1 MCRIPLVDRR
11 SVFADL
17 CRTGCTMNRSRLRI
31 IVLGGITIICACV
44 GALTLT
50 GQNHNDRDGSAMFQQ
65 GLAALRGNRYSSA
78 EIHFRQGLIINPY
91 NWLAHK
97 YLGDTL
103 RKLGRPG
110 YDVIREYEIS
120 AKLAESPAAAAVPK
134 AIIAEIRDHSERQY
148 NQERN
153 KSRADYEE
161 QEIAKS
167 NNELANEQRVA
178 SDRQKDYRDAITL
191 SEENIRF
198 NGNRLIRPAG
208 SSIPLTTSL
217 KCPATNKGIF
227 DKTRHLPDGSVGRVR
242 ARMVDNVVD
251 KMIVERAVGIAPL
264 KSVFVAARDSL
275 KNDDERQVFSIIS
288 KNAIDLINVACNSS
302 VETGKSFQEAV
313 RSNAAIANS
322 N

>member
-1 MCRIPLVDRR
+1 
-11 SVFADL
+11 
-17 CRTGCTMNRSRLRI
+17 
-31 IVLGGITIICACV
+31 
-44 GALTLT
+44 
-50 GQNHNDRDGSAMFQQ
+50 MFQQ
-65 GLAALRGNRYSSA
+65 GLAALRENRYSSA
-78 EIHFRQGLIINPY
+78 EISFRQGLTISPD

-103 RKLGRPG
+103 RKLGRPD

-134 AIIAEIRDHSERQY
+134 AIIAEIRDQSERQY

-153 KSRADYEE
+153 KARADYEE
-161 QEIAKS
+161 QQIAKDK
-167 NNELANEQRVA
+167 NDLAIEQRVA
-178 SDRQKDYRDAITL
+178 SDRQKDFRDAITL

-198 NGNRLIRPAG
+198 NGNRIIRPAG

-217 KCPATNKGIF
+217 ECPATNKGIF

-242 ARMVDNVVD
+242 ARIVDSVVD
-251 KMIVERAVGIAPL
+251 KMIVEHGTGISPL
-264 KSVFVAARDSL
+264 KSIFVGDRGNL
-275 KNDDERQVFSIIS
+275 KSDDDWQVFSIIS
-288 KNAIDLINVACNSS
+288 KNVTDLINFACKSS
-302 VETGKSFQEAV
+302 VETAESFQEAV